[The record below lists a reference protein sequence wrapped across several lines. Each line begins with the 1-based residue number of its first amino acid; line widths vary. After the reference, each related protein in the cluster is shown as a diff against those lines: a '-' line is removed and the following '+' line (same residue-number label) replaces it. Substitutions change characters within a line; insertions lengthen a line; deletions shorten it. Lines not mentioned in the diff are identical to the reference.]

1 MTGIAIE
8 AAWHGD
14 EREVSHT
21 VPLAVLGAI
30 EKRFGVAHFYAE
42 FRDGDS
48 VAGPTITADVRREL
62 LTRPLDTV
70 TGSLLDRDGVE
81 DIGYFS
87 IDCEDDP
94 AFLFLDLDDPAYFDI
109 GSSNPLS
116 EMTRELLEDF
126 ASAGAIASSVRPQ
139 DVGSYLSGDLENEPV
154 FLYYHFRNMEAM
166 LEVVNELIEASRE
179 YVGDL
184 GFDLSKDGPQTIRA
198 SAAEMRV
205 EDVGFPGRMA
215 RMPFIPVIPLEL
227 VALDE
232 INRICEAAGYRLLQR
247 IPSGLIFEAVPV
259 KEVFVGGRVPVD
271 LTDRRETL
279 IPRLA
284 AYFGG
289 IAEKTA
295 KKPGPA

>member
-1 MTGIAIE
+1 MTGIALE

-14 EREVSHT
+14 EREVGRT
-21 VPLAVLGAI
+21 VPLAALGAI

-48 VAGPTITADVRREL
+48 IAGPTITADVRREL

-70 TGSLLDRDGVE
+70 TGSLLDREGID

-94 AFLFLDLDDPAYFDI
+94 AFLFLDLDDPAFFDI
-109 GSSNPLS
+109 GSSNPFTVL
-116 EMTRELLEDF
+116 TRGLIEDF
-126 ASAGAIASSVRPQ
+126 CASGAIAVSVRPQ

-154 FLYYHFRNMEAM
+154 FLFYYFKDLESL
-166 LEVVNELIEASRE
+166 LEVMNELIEASRE
-179 YVGDL
+179 YVADL
-184 GFDLSKDGPQTIRA
+184 GFDLTKEGPQIIRA

-205 EDVGFPGRMA
+205 EDIGFPGRMA
-215 RMPFIPVIPLEL
+215 RQPFIQSLPIDAVSLEEL
-227 VALDE
+227 
-232 INRICEAAGYRLLQR
+232 NRICEAAGYVLRQR
-247 IPSGLIFEAVPV
+247 IPFGLVFEAVPV
-259 KEVFVGGRVPVD
+259 KEAFVGGREPLD

-279 IPRLA
+279 IPRVA

-289 IAEKTA
+289 LAERVSK
-295 KKPGPA
+295 GQ

>member
-1 MTGIAIE
+1 MTGIAVE

-21 VPLAVLGAI
+21 VPLAALGAI

-48 VAGPTITADVRREL
+48 IAGPTITADVRREL

-70 TGSLLDRDGVE
+70 TGSLLDRDGID

-94 AFLFLDLDDPAYFDI
+94 AFLFLDLDDPAFFDI
-109 GSSNPLS
+109 GSTNPFT
-116 EMTRELLEDF
+116 MVTRGLLEDF
-126 ASAGAIASSVRPQ
+126 AASGAIAVSVRPQ
-139 DVGSYLSGDLENEPV
+139 DIGSYLSGDLENEPV
-154 FLYYHFRNMEAM
+154 FLYYYFRNLESM
-166 LEVVNELIEASRE
+166 LEIVNELIEASRE
-179 YVGDL
+179 YVVDL
-184 GFDLSKDGPQTIRA
+184 GFDLSKDGAQVIRA
-198 SAAEMRV
+198 TAAEMRL

-215 RMPFIPVIPLEL
+215 RMPFIPPIPLDL
-227 VALDE
+227 VSLDE
-232 INRICEAAGYRLLQR
+232 INRSCEAAGYRMLQR
-247 IPSGLIFEAVPV
+247 IPHGLIFEAVPV
-259 KEVFVGGRVPVD
+259 KEAFVGGRPPLD

-279 IPRLA
+279 LPRLG

-289 IAEKTA
+289 IAEKAA
-295 KKPGPA
+295 KKPGPV

>member
-1 MTGIAIE
+1 MTGIALE

-14 EREVSHT
+14 ERDVGT
-21 VPLAVLGAI
+21 AVPLAALGAI

-48 VAGPTITADVRREL
+48 IAGPTITADVRREL

-70 TGSLLDRDGVE
+70 TGSLLDRDGVD

-94 AFLFLDLDDPAYFDI
+94 AFLFLDLDDPAFFDI
-109 GSSNPLS
+109 GSSNPFTTL
-116 EMTRELLEDF
+116 TRALIEDF
-126 ASAGAIASSVRPQ
+126 AASGAIAVSVRPQ

-154 FLYYHFRNMEAM
+154 FLYYYFKDLDAM
-166 LEVVNELIEASRE
+166 LEVLNELIEASRE
-179 YVGDL
+179 YVADL
-184 GFDLSKDGPQTIRA
+184 GFDLNKEGPQVIRA
-198 SAAEMRV
+198 SASEMRV

-215 RMPFIPVIPLEL
+215 RQPFIPALAVEA

-232 INRICEAAGYRLLQR
+232 LNRICEAAGYTIHQR
-247 IPSGLIFEAVPV
+247 IPFGLVFEAVPI
-259 KEVFVGGRVPVD
+259 KEAFVGGKQPLD

-289 IAEKTA
+289 LAEKA
-295 KKPGPA
+295 QKGE

>member
-1 MTGIAIE
+1 MTGIAVE

-70 TGSLLDRDGVE
+70 TGSLLDRDGVD

-94 AFLFLDLDDPAYFDI
+94 AFLFLDLDDPGFFDI
-109 GSSNPLS
+109 GSASPLTLT
-116 EMTRELLEDF
+116 TRGLLEDF
-126 ASAGAIASSVRPQ
+126 AASSAIAVSVRPQ

-154 FLYYHFRNMEAM
+154 FLYYYFRNLESM

-179 YVGDL
+179 YVADL
-184 GFDLSKDGPQTIRA
+184 GFDLAKDGPQVIRA
-198 SAAEMRV
+198 TAAEMRL

-215 RMPFIPVIPLEL
+215 RQPFIPHVPLDL
-227 VALDE
+227 MSLDE

-247 IPSGLIFEAVPV
+247 IPFGLIFEAVPV
-259 KEVFVGGRVPVD
+259 KEAFVGGRVPVD

-279 IPRLA
+279 LPRLA
-284 AYFGG
+284 AYLAG
-289 IAEKTA
+289 IAEKST
-295 KKPGPA
+295 KEPGPA